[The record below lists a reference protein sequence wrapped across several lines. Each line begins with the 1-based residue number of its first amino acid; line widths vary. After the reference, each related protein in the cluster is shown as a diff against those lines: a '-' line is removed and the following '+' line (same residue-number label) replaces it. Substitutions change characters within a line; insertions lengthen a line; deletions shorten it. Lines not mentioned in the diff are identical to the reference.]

1 MNVSLHS
8 RIHIT
13 VRALLIGLAMAA
25 VLCTTTWAASEK
37 VLYRFHGKDGWTPN
51 SVVLGRDGELYGTTG
66 TGGNATKSCDYN
78 GCGVIFRLTRDA
90 GGKWRETVLHRFA
103 GTDGW
108 FPEGMLVADKSGN
121 LYGTTVNGGSTCSQ
135 LGCGVVFEV
144 ARGKGGKWAFKVLH
158 QFAVTDGANP
168 YAGMIFDSQGNLYG
182 TASSGGNVSA
192 CPNEGGCGVVF
203 KLAPDGKGNWTE
215 SVLYAFNGDDGGGPS
230 CQLIF
235 DSSGNLYGTT
245 YYGGAN
251 GGGTVFELTPG
262 KNGQWS
268 EQVLHSFSYDTGDG
282 DAPISGL
289 AFDRSGNLYGTTIN
303 GGTKGQQGWGVAFKL
318 APENGKWKET
328 ILHTFDQYKF
338 DGGDPTSR
346 LIFEAAGNLYGTADS
361 GGRYACPGS
370 DGLGCGV
377 VFKLTSRTN
386 DKWSETVVHSFG
398 KGNDGSYPGGDLVL
412 DSLGDMFGTT
422 AAGGDFGGVCGNDGG
437 IGCGA
442 VFEITP

>member
-1 MNVSLHS
+1 MNVALHS
-8 RIHIT
+8 RIQVT

-25 VLCTTTWAASEK
+25 VLCTSSWAASEK

-51 SVVLGRDGELYGTTG
+51 SVILGADGALYGTT
-66 TGGNATKSCDYN
+66 TVGGEY
-78 GCGVIFRLTRDA
+78 GGVTYGGVVFQLVHKA
-90 GGKWRETVLHRFA
+90 NGKWSEKVLHSFDVQ
-103 GTDGW
+103 DGDG
-108 FPEGMLVADKSGN
+108 PEGPLVADKAGN
-121 LYGTTVNGGSTCSQ
+121 LYGTTVYGASNGCSN
-135 LGCGVVFEV
+135 LGCGVVFELV
-144 ARGKGGKWAFKVLH
+144 RGKGDSWTYKILYNFSSGGGLWPH
-158 QFAVTDGANP
+158 
-168 YAGMIFDSQGNLYG
+168 AGVIFDSQGNLYG
-182 TASSGGNVSA
+182 TASGGGNFNA
-192 CPNEGGCGVVF
+192 CTGGCGVVF

-289 AFDRSGNLYGTTIN
+289 AFDRTGNLYGTTIN

-346 LIFEAAGNLYGTADS
+346 LIFDPAGNLFGAAES
-361 GGRYACPGS
+361 GGKFACPGS
-370 DGLGCGV
+370 GGLGCGV
-377 VFKLTSRTN
+377 VFKLTKQP
-386 DKWSETVVHSFG
+386 DGKWRGTVVHSFG

-412 DSLGDMFGTT
+412 DSSGDMFGAT
-422 AAGGDFGGVCGNDGG
+422 AAGGYFGGVCGNDGG
-437 IGCGA
+437 IGCGV